1 MDENKKYF
9 FILLKYKKKKLWINI
24 MTISWLNILNT
35 WLSHILNLQL
45 KKKGQKNG
53 CSHKGIWMQILNWE
67 FLRLGGPN

>member
-1 MDENKKYF
+1 MDKNKKYF

-45 KKKGQKNG
+45 KKKVKKMDVVTKEYE
-53 CSHKGIWMQILNWE
+53 CKY
-67 FLRLGGPN
+67 